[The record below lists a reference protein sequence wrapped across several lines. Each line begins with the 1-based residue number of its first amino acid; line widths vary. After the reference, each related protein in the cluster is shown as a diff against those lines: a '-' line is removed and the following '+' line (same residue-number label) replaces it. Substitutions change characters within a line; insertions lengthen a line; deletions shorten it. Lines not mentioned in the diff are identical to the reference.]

1 MGKKMENSKKFD
13 VRLLFKA
20 APVIG
25 LVLLVLFFAI
35 MSDGRSISAA
45 NIKILF
51 NQVIFTALISIGGI
65 FAFAMGAID
74 MSMSGSVCCVA
85 ILAALAGVATNS
97 FPVMIVVCI
106 IASVLLGVLKSV
118 LETYLNVPVFMVT
131 IVLGMALSSL
141 GNVLLGTQSN
151 LSVAALVGSGQQTE
165 LYIALL
171 VIFYLVAMFLF
182 NYTKFGKSVRILGG
196 NPKTAEQVGI
206 HVQNVKLKAY
216 LMGAASI
223 CLTAI
228 VILLRSKSVNANTA
242 SSLGMDMMVAI
253 VLGGMPL
260 SGGAKSKIAA
270 SLIGAAIITVL
281 NNGLMVIGVDSGMIQ
296 LVRGILF
303 LVVVFITGFSYRTN
317 LLTR

>member
-1 MGKKMENSKKFD
+1 MEKKKEIQFKFD
-13 VRLLFKA
+13 VRWLLKA
-20 APVIG
+20 APSIG

-35 MSDGRSISAA
+35 MSDGRSVSTV
-45 NIKILF
+45 NLKILM

-65 FAFAMGAID
+65 FAFSMGAID

-85 ILAALAGVATNS
+85 IAAALAGVATNS
-97 FPVMIVVCI
+97 LWIMLFVCVI
-106 IASVLLGVLKSV
+106 TSLTLGVLKAV
-118 LETYLNVPVFMVT
+118 LEAYLQVPVFMVT

-151 LSVAALVGSGQQTE
+151 LSVAPLVGSGQKTS
-165 LYIALL
+165 LYI
-171 VIFYLVAMFLF
+171 VILAVFYLFAMFLF
-182 NYTKFGKSVRILGG
+182 NYTKFGKSLRILGG
-196 NPKTAEQVGI
+196 NPATAQQVGI
-206 HVQNVKLKAY
+206 RIRNVKLKAY

-228 VILLRSKSVNANTA
+228 VILLRSKSVNSSTA

-296 LVRGILF
+296 LVRGVLF
-303 LVVVFITGFSYRTN
+303 LIVVFITGFSYRTN